1 MTFVDVDE
9 NNDGVIDAQEL
20 KRAKTR
26 ASLHRK
32 SHKSEIASRD
42 KEETPLPG
50 SPEAKY
56 MVQADSQHGMV

>member
-20 KRAKTR
+20 KRA
-26 ASLHRK
+26 SLHRK

-42 KEETPLPG
+42 KDETPLPG

-56 MVQADSQHGMV
+56 RVQADSQHGMV